1 MRRLEISQ
9 KDIHQRFQ
17 RISTGTPLECCLGPR
32 NEIEGI
38 GGNLV
43 KRGGGGGVGA
53 IFWWECATGTPE
65 LLAYTRPCLGK
76 FCIFEQTLLGHVGKA
91 LIYL

>member
-43 KRGGGGGVGA
+43 KRGGGEGGRFFGENV
-53 IFWWECATGTPE
+53 P
-65 LLAYTRPCLGK
+65 LAP
-76 FCIFEQTLLGHVGKA
+76 QNS
-91 LIYL
+91 

>member
-9 KDIHQRFQ
+9 KDIHHRFQ

-32 NEIEGI
+32 NEIVGI

-43 KRGGGGGVGA
+43 NRGGGGDV
-53 IFWWECATGTPE
+53 
-65 LLAYTRPCLGK
+65 L
-76 FCIFEQTLLGHVGKA
+76 V
-91 LIYL
+91 

>member
-43 KRGGGGGVGA
+43 KRGGGGGGGA
-53 IFWWECATGTPE
+53 IFW
-65 LLAYTRPCLGK
+65 
-76 FCIFEQTLLGHVGKA
+76 
-91 LIYL
+91 

>member
-43 KRGGGGGVGA
+43 KRGGGGGGGGGDFLVGMCH
-53 IFWWECATGTPE
+53 WHPRT
-65 LLAYTRPCLGK
+65 LSLY
-76 FCIFEQTLLGHVGKA
+76 QTLFR
-91 LIYL
+91 

>member
-9 KDIHQRFQ
+9 KDIHHRFQ

-32 NEIEGI
+32 NEIVGI

-43 KRGGGGGVGA
+43 NRGGAGGGCFGVNVPPA
-53 IFWWECATGTPE
+53 PQNSQPIPD
-65 LLAYTRPCLGK
+65 L
-76 FCIFEQTLLGHVGKA
+76 V
-91 LIYL
+91 

>member
-9 KDIHQRFQ
+9 KDIHHRFQ

-43 KRGGGGGVGA
+43 KRGGGGGGRFFGGNV
-53 IFWWECATGTPE
+53 P
-65 LLAYTRPCLGK
+65 LAP
-76 FCIFEQTLLGHVGKA
+76 QNS
-91 LIYL
+91 

>member
-43 KRGGGGGVGA
+43 KRGGGGGGRFFGGNV
-53 IFWWECATGTPE
+53 P
-65 LLAYTRPCLGK
+65 LAP
-76 FCIFEQTLLGHVGKA
+76 QNS
-91 LIYL
+91 